1 MKPGDFVA
9 HSNSLRSKKV
19 EFGIILTEE
28 TRKYSVETKF
38 FNVLINGAP
47 RICVEHQLELISV
60 CELELI

>member
-1 MKPGDFVA
+1 MKQIDLVRFKASPNILG
-9 HSNSLRSKKV
+9 
-19 EFGIILTEE
+19 FGIILTEE